1 MSRGEDSLSPS
12 QSMISES
19 LLTDVVSLQ
28 SSLTLPGE
36 DMEID
41 NQLSLFHLWGSLGE
55 GSKGAWASYF
65 ETHQ

>member
-19 LLTDVVSLQ
+19 LLTDVVSVQ

-41 NQLSLFHLWGSLGE
+41 N
-55 GSKGAWASYF
+55 
-65 ETHQ
+65 